1 MKRAWDIDGCLADFN
16 NAFRN
21 LTKTELGI
29 ELPEITNEYPKIWNW
44 PTDPL
49 LPRPLTKAEY
59 SHMWQVVGD
68 GDFWETLGTYP
79 ETASCITL
87 LRELRGEGDGIY
99 FITSRPGKY
108 AKHLTEFWLDA
119 QGFECP
125 TVLLSTQKGPVCVG
139 LEIDIFVDDRP
150 ENCQDVLA
158 FCGNSTQVFLLD
170 RPYNRE
176 FDHPRISRVMS
187 LMDPRLY
194 KSGEVK
200 IDQVA

>member
-1 MKRAWDIDGCLADFN
+1 MNRALDLDGLYSDFN
-16 NAFRN
+16 TAYRQ
-21 LTKTELGI
+21 LIGEQTGKW
-29 ELPEITNEYPKIWNW
+29 LPEISNVYPTKWNYHE
-44 PTDPL
+44 DAG
-49 LPRPLTKAEY
+49 LTKEELEGV
-59 SHMWQVVGD
+59 WNTIKNT
-68 GDFWETLGTYP
+68 DFWETLKPYP
-79 ETASCITL
+79 EAASSLTL
-87 LRELRGEGDGIY
+87 LRELRGEGDNIY

-150 ENCQDVLA
+150 ENCQDVMA
-158 FCGNSTQVFLLD
+158 FCGSSTKVFLLD

-200 IDQVA
+200 IDEAA